1 MSSGI
6 SGVQPL
12 GQLQRAS
19 LEAQTQPPSRA
30 RMTREVVMQARS
42 QTLRKNSL
50 RAMKRARTELAGDAR
65 IADHPV
71 VRVAALVQ
79 VVRLP
84 KRPSREERLRTTRR
98 TKSLRTK
105 SLRTESLR
113 TKSQAQ
119 SSLSKKRQLR
129 AHPLAQRLR
138 PRRPASFDRA
148 LACLGRFNSLVTS
161 TPA

>member
-12 GQLQRAS
+12 VRPQRAS
-19 LEAQTQPPSRA
+19 LEAQTQRRGRA
-30 RMTREVVMQARS
+30 RMTPEIVMQARS
-42 QTLRKNSL
+42 WTLRKNSL
-50 RAMKRARTELAGDAR
+50 MATKRARTELTGDAR
-65 IADHPV
+65 IADHSV
-71 VRVAALVQ
+71 VRVAALLQ
-79 VVRLP
+79 VVQLS
-84 KRPSREERLRTTRR
+84 KCPSREERLRPPRL

-105 SLRTESLR
+105 RPR

-138 PRRPASFDRA
+138 PRRPPSFDRA